1 MATKTRN
8 PGWEKAVEGKERK
21 EGRRS
26 LEGGLEL
33 RGDVQIVVSVSQ
45 SVRRVCQK
53 MHDRIKERRQHSAG

>member
-1 MATKTRN
+1 MATETRN

-33 RGDVQIVVSVSQ
+33 RGDVQIVVSVS
-45 SVRRVCQK
+45 RVCQK